1 MTDKAQT
8 HDKAPKGQGI
18 GISPKASIIPVENTI
33 KEMHSPRECGTT
45 MNLNRIDLN
54 LLVYL
59 DALLRERNVTQAA
72 NQLNLSQPAMS
83 NGLRRLR
90 DLFDDPLLV
99 RTSEGMTPTERALE
113 LEPVVREVLAKI
125 DQAVQPQKDFEP
137 DNANRV
143 FRIMAS
149 DYAEATLFPA
159 VLSKLRNLAPGL
171 TLDIMTPSDV
181 SFLDVERGKVDM
193 IINRFDSMPQSFHQI
208 LLWNDSFT
216 CVLSPH
222 NPVLED
228 FTLDNYLKAKHVWVS
243 KTGMGVGVGVDPDDI
258 QRLGWVD
265 AALDKL
271 GKKRQIRV
279 FTRHYQAAMTL
290 AEQNDLVVTLPTRA
304 AQLKL
309 GNPRVVLREP
319 PLEIPPLQLKMAW
332 SPLLQHNP
340 ANKWLR
346 KLIADTARELDGQA
360 ATP

>member
-1 MTDKAQT
+1 
-8 HDKAPKGQGI
+8 
-18 GISPKASIIPVENTI
+18 
-33 KEMHSPRECGTT
+33 
-45 MNLNRIDLN
+45 MNAERLVKVNRIDLN

-90 DLFDDPLLV
+90 ELFNDPLLV

-113 LEPVVREVLAKI
+113 LEPVVREVLSKI
-125 DQAVQPQKDFEP
+125 DQAVQPRGEFE
-137 DNANRV
+137 AGTAQRV

-149 DYAEATLFPA
+149 DYAESTLFPS
-159 VLSKLRNLAPGL
+159 VLGKLRTQAPGL

-193 IINRFDSMPQSFHQI
+193 VINRFDSMPQSFHQI
-208 LLWNDSFT
+208 HLWDDSFT
-216 CVLSPH
+216 CVLSPE
-222 NPVLED
+222 NPVLKD
-228 FTLDNYLKAKHVWVS
+228 FTLENYLQANHVWVS
-243 KTGMGVGVGVDPDDI
+243 KTGMGVGVGVDPSDV

-265 AALDKL
+265 AALNRL

-290 AEQNDLVVTLPTRA
+290 AEQNDLIVTLPTRA

-309 GNPRVVLREP
+309 NNPRVVLREP
-319 PLEIPPLQLKMAW
+319 PLEIPPLELKMAW

-346 KLIADTARELDGQA
+346 KLIVDTARELNGQKP
-360 ATP
+360 TL

>member
-1 MTDKAQT
+1 MK
-8 HDKAPKGQGI
+8 
-18 GISPKASIIPVENTI
+18 V
-33 KEMHSPRECGTT
+33 
-45 MNLNRIDLN
+45 NRIDLN

-59 DALLRERNVTQAA
+59 DALLRERNVTRAA
-72 NQLNLSQPAMS
+72 NQLSLSQPAMS

-90 DLFDDPLLV
+90 ELFNDPLLV

-113 LEPVVREVLAKI
+113 LEPMVRDVLSKI
-125 DQAVQPQKDFEP
+125 DQAVQPRGNFEP
-137 DNANRV
+137 ASAQRV

-149 DYAEATLFPA
+149 DYAESTLLPS
-159 VLSKLRNLAPGL
+159 VLGKLRTLAPGL

-193 IINRFDSMPQSFHQI
+193 VINRFDSMPQSFHQI
-208 LLWNDSFT
+208 HLWNDSFT

-222 NPVLED
+222 NPVLAD
-228 FTLDNYLKAKHVWVS
+228 FTLENYLKANHVWVS
-243 KTGMGVGVGVDPDDI
+243 KTGMGVGVGVDPGDV

-265 AALDKL
+265 VALNKL

-290 AEQNDLVVTLPTRA
+290 AEQNDLIVTLPTRA
-304 AQLKL
+304 AQLNL
-309 GNPRVVLREP
+309 NNPRVVLREP
-319 PLEIPPLQLKMAW
+319 PLAIPPLELKMAW

-340 ANKWLR
+340 GNKWLR
-346 KLIADTARELDGQA
+346 KLIADTARELDGQQ

>member
-1 MTDKAQT
+1 
-8 HDKAPKGQGI
+8 
-18 GISPKASIIPVENTI
+18 
-33 KEMHSPRECGTT
+33 
-45 MNLNRIDLN
+45 MNVNRVDLN

-90 DLFDDPLLV
+90 ELFDDPLLV
-99 RTSEGMTPTERALE
+99 RTSDGMAPTERALE
-113 LEPVVREVLAKI
+113 LEPLVRDVLMKI
-125 DQAVQPQKDFEP
+125 DKAVQPRSEFEP
-137 DNANRV
+137 ESAQRV

-149 DYAEATLFPA
+149 DYAESTLLPS
-159 VLSKLRNLAPGL
+159 VLGKLRTQAPGL

-193 IINRFDSMPQSFHQI
+193 VINRFDSMPQSFHQI
-208 LLWNDSFT
+208 HLWDDSFS
-216 CVLSPH
+216 CLLSPE

-228 FTLDNYLKAKHVWVS
+228 FTLENYLKAKHIWVS
-243 KTGMGVGVGVDPDDI
+243 KTGMGVGVGVDPDDV

-265 AALDKL
+265 LALNKL

-290 AEQNDLVVTLPTRA
+290 AEQNDLIVTLPTRA
-304 AQLKL
+304 TLLKRD
-309 GNPRVVLREP
+309 NPRVVLREP
-319 PLEIPPLQLKMAW
+319 PLDIPPLELKMAW

-340 ANKWLR
+340 ANRWLR
-346 KLIADTARELDGQA
+346 KLIVTTARELDGK
-360 ATP
+360 PPPG

>member
-1 MTDKAQT
+1 MK
-8 HDKAPKGQGI
+8 
-18 GISPKASIIPVENTI
+18 V
-33 KEMHSPRECGTT
+33 
-45 MNLNRIDLN
+45 NRIDLN

-90 DLFDDPLLV
+90 ELFNDPLLV

-113 LEPVVREVLAKI
+113 LEPVVREVLSKI
-125 DQAVQPQKDFEP
+125 DQAVQPRGDFE
-137 DNANRV
+137 AGTAQRV

-149 DYAEATLFPA
+149 DYAESTLFPS
-159 VLSKLRNLAPGL
+159 VLGKLRTLAPGL

-193 IINRFDSMPQSFHQI
+193 VINRFDSMPQSFHQI
-208 LLWNDSFT
+208 HLWDDSFT
-216 CVLSPH
+216 CVLSPE
-222 NPVLED
+222 NPVLND
-228 FTLDNYLKAKHVWVS
+228 FTLENYLQANHVWVS
-243 KTGMGVGVGVDPDDI
+243 KTGMGVGVGVDPSDV

-265 AALDKL
+265 AALNRL

-290 AEQNDLVVTLPTRA
+290 AEQNDLIVTLPTRA

-309 GNPRVVLREP
+309 NNPRVVLREP
-319 PLEIPPLQLKMAW
+319 PLEIPPLELKMAW
-332 SPLLQHNP
+332 SPLLQHTP

-346 KLIADTARELDGQA
+346 KLIVDTARELNGQQP
-360 ATP
+360 TL

>member
-1 MTDKAQT
+1 
-8 HDKAPKGQGI
+8 
-18 GISPKASIIPVENTI
+18 VNV
-33 KEMHSPRECGTT
+33 
-45 MNLNRIDLN
+45 NRIDLN

-72 NQLNLSQPAMS
+72 HQLNLSQPAMS

-90 DLFDDPLLV
+90 EVFDDPLLV

-113 LEPVVREVLAKI
+113 LEPVVREVLSKV
-125 DQAVQPQKDFEP
+125 DHAVQPRTAFDAE
-137 DNANRV
+137 NAVRV

-149 DYAEATLFPA
+149 DYAESTLLPT
-159 VLSKLRNLAPGL
+159 VLGKLRTLAPGL

-193 IINRFDSMPQSFHQI
+193 LINRFDSMPQSFHQI
-208 LLWNDSFT
+208 HLWNDSFT
-216 CVLSPH
+216 CVLSPE

-228 FTLDNYLKAKHVWVS
+228 WTLDAYLQANHVWVS
-243 KTGMGVGVGVDPDDI
+243 KTGMGVGVGVNPADV

-265 AALDKL
+265 VALNKL

-290 AEQNDLVVTLPTRA
+290 AEQNDLIVTLPTRCA
-304 AQLKL
+304 NLKVN
-309 GNPRVVLREP
+309 NPRVVLREP
-319 PLEIPPLQLKMAW
+319 PLDIPPLELKMAW

-346 KLIADTARELDGQA
+346 KIIADTARELDGQE

>member
-1 MTDKAQT
+1 
-8 HDKAPKGQGI
+8 
-18 GISPKASIIPVENTI
+18 
-33 KEMHSPRECGTT
+33 
-45 MNLNRIDLN
+45 MNVNRVDLN

-59 DALLRERNVTQAA
+59 DALLRERNVTRAA
-72 NQLNLSQPAMS
+72 HQLSLSQPAMS

-90 DLFDDPLLV
+90 ELFDDPLLV

-113 LEPVVREVLAKI
+113 LEPIVREVLSKV
-125 DQAVQPQKDFEP
+125 DHAVQPRAAFAPEEAQ
-137 DNANRV
+137 RV

-149 DYAEATLFPA
+149 DYAESTLLPA
-159 VLSKLRNLAPGL
+159 VLGKLRTLAPGI

-208 LLWNDSFT
+208 HLWNDSFT
-216 CVLSPH
+216 CVLSPQ

-228 FTLDNYLKAKHVWVS
+228 FTLENYLKANHVWVS
-243 KTGMGVGVGVDPDDI
+243 KTGMGVGVGVDPGDV

-265 AALDKL
+265 AALNAL

-290 AEQNDLVVTLPTRA
+290 AEQNDLIVTLPTRA

-309 GNPRVVLREP
+309 NNPRVVLREP
-319 PLEIPPLQLKMAW
+319 PLDIPPLELKMAW
-332 SPLLQHNP
+332 SPLLQNNP
-340 ANKWLR
+340 ANRWLR
-346 KLIADTARELDGQA
+346 KLIADTARELDGLE

>member
-1 MTDKAQT
+1 
-8 HDKAPKGQGI
+8 
-18 GISPKASIIPVENTI
+18 
-33 KEMHSPRECGTT
+33 
-45 MNLNRIDLN
+45 MNLNRVDLN

-90 DLFDDPLLV
+90 ELFDDPLLV

-113 LEPVVREVLAKI
+113 LEPMVREVLSRI
-125 DQAVQPQKDFEP
+125 DRAVQPRSAFEP
-137 DNANRV
+137 GDAHRV

-149 DYAEATLFPA
+149 DYAESTLLPT
-159 VLSKLRNLAPGL
+159 VLGKLRTLAPGL

-193 IINRFDSMPQSFHQI
+193 VINRFDSMPQSFHQI
-208 LLWNDSFT
+208 HLWNDSFS
-216 CVLSPH
+216 CLLSPE
-222 NPVLED
+222 NPVLDD
-228 FTLDNYLKAKHVWVS
+228 FTLENYLKANHVWVS
-243 KTGMGVGVGVDPDDI
+243 KTGMGVGVGVNPDDV

-265 AALDKL
+265 AALNKL

-290 AEQNDLVVTLPTRA
+290 AEQNDLIVTLPTRA
-304 AQLKL
+304 ALLKL
-309 GNPRVVLREP
+309 NNPRVVLRDPPLDIP
-319 PLEIPPLQLKMAW
+319 PLELKMAW

-346 KLIADTARELDGQA
+346 KLIADTARELDGQDP
-360 ATP
+360 TP

>member
-1 MTDKAQT
+1 
-8 HDKAPKGQGI
+8 
-18 GISPKASIIPVENTI
+18 
-33 KEMHSPRECGTT
+33 
-45 MNLNRIDLN
+45 MNINRIDLN

-90 DLFDDPLLV
+90 ELFNDPLLV
-99 RTSEGMTPTERALE
+99 RTSDGMTPTERALE
-113 LEPVVREVLAKI
+113 LEPIVREVLKTI
-125 DQAVQPQKDFEP
+125 DQAVQPTAAFEP
-137 DNANRV
+137 MEAQRV

-149 DYAEATLFPA
+149 DYAESTLLPT
-159 VLSKLRNLAPGL
+159 VLGQLRTLAPGL

-193 IINRFDSMPQSFHQI
+193 VINRFDSMPQSFHQI
-208 LLWNDSFT
+208 HLWDDTFS
-216 CVLSPH
+216 CILSPE

-228 FTLDNYLKAKHVWVS
+228 FTLDNYLKAKHIWVS
-243 KTGMGVGVGVDPDDI
+243 KTGMGVGVGVDPDDV

-279 FTRHYQAAMTL
+279 FTRHYQAAMTM
-290 AEQNDLVVTLPTRA
+290 AEQNDLIVTLPTRA
-304 AQLKL
+304 ALLKAD
-309 GNPRVVLREP
+309 NPRVVLREP
-319 PLEIPPLQLKMAW
+319 PLDIPPLKLQMAW

-340 ANKWLR
+340 ANRWLR
-346 KLIADTARELDGQA
+346 KLIADSARLLDGREP
-360 ATP
+360 TL

>member
-1 MTDKAQT
+1 MSTK
-8 HDKAPKGQGI
+8 
-18 GISPKASIIPVENTI
+18 
-33 KEMHSPRECGTT
+33 
-45 MNLNRIDLN
+45 LNRIDLN

-72 NQLNLSQPAMS
+72 HQLNLSQPAMS

-99 RTSEGMTPTERALE
+99 RTSDGMTPTERALE
-113 LEPVVREVLAKI
+113 LEPQVREVLMNI
-125 DQAVQPQKDFEP
+125 EQAVQPRSAFAPEQ
-137 DNANRV
+137 AQRV

-149 DYAEATLFPA
+149 DYAESTLLPA
-159 VLSKLRNLAPGL
+159 VLGKLRLQAPGL

-193 IINRFDSMPQSFHQI
+193 VINRFDSMPQSFHQI
-208 LLWNDSFT
+208 HLWNDSFS
-216 CVLSPH
+216 CLLSPE

-228 FTLDNYLKAKHVWVS
+228 FTLENYLQAKHIWVS
-243 KTGMGVGVGVDPDDI
+243 KTGMGVGVGVDPDDV

-265 AALDKL
+265 SALARL

-290 AEQNDLVVTLPTRA
+290 AEQNDLIVTLPTRA
-304 AQLKL
+304 ALLKRN
-309 GNPRVVLREP
+309 NPRVVLREP
-319 PLEIPPLQLKMAW
+319 PLEIPPLELKMAW

-340 ANKWLR
+340 ANRWLR
-346 KLIADTARELDGQA
+346 KLIADTAREMNNQPPL
-360 ATP
+360 P

>member
-1 MTDKAQT
+1 
-8 HDKAPKGQGI
+8 
-18 GISPKASIIPVENTI
+18 
-33 KEMHSPRECGTT
+33 
-45 MNLNRIDLN
+45 MNVNRIDLN

-90 DLFDDPLLV
+90 EVFGDPLLV

-113 LEPVVREVLAKI
+113 LAPVVREVLSAV
-125 DQAVQPQKDFEP
+125 DRAVQPRTDFEP
-137 DNANRV
+137 AEAHRV

-149 DYAEATLFPA
+149 DYAESTLFPA
-159 VLSKLRNLAPGL
+159 VLGKLRNLAPGL

-193 IINRFDSMPQSFHQI
+193 VINRFDSMPQSFHQI
-208 LLWNDSFT
+208 HLWNDSFT
-216 CVLSPH
+216 CLLSPD
-222 NPVLED
+222 NPVLDD
-228 FTLDNYLKAKHVWVS
+228 FTLDNYLEANHVWVS
-243 KTGMGVGVGVDPDDI
+243 KTGMGVGVGVNPDDV

-265 AALDKL
+265 AALNKL

-290 AEQNDLVVTLPTRA
+290 AEQTDLIVTLPTRA
-304 AQLKL
+304 AQLKR
-309 GNPRVVLREP
+309 NDPRVVLRDPPLAIP
-319 PLEIPPLQLKMAW
+319 PLELKMAW

-346 KLIADTARELDGQA
+346 KLIADTARELDGLQP
-360 ATP
+360 TP

>member
-1 MTDKAQT
+1 
-8 HDKAPKGQGI
+8 
-18 GISPKASIIPVENTI
+18 
-33 KEMHSPRECGTT
+33 

-90 DLFDDPLLV
+90 ELFDDPLLV

-113 LEPVVREVLAKI
+113 LEPVVREVLTNI
-125 DQAVQPQKDFEP
+125 DRAVQPRSAFEP
-137 DNANRV
+137 EDAHRV

-149 DYAEATLFPA
+149 DYAESTLLPT
-159 VLSKLRNLAPGL
+159 LLGKLRTLAPGL

-193 IINRFDSMPQSFHQI
+193 VINRFDSMPQSFHQI
-208 LLWNDSFT
+208 HLWNDSFS
-216 CVLSPH
+216 CLLSPE
-222 NPVLED
+222 NPVLDD
-228 FTLDNYLKAKHVWVS
+228 FTLENYLKANHVWVS
-243 KTGMGVGVGVDPDDI
+243 KTGMGVGVGVNPDDV

-265 AALDKL
+265 AALNKL

-290 AEQNDLVVTLPTRA
+290 AEQNDLIVTLPTRA
-304 AQLKL
+304 ALLKL
-309 GNPRVVLREP
+309 NNPRVVLRDPPLDIP
-319 PLEIPPLQLKMAW
+319 PLELKMAW

-346 KLIADTARELDGQA
+346 KLIADTARELDGQDP
-360 ATP
+360 TP

>member
-1 MTDKAQT
+1 MK
-8 HDKAPKGQGI
+8 
-18 GISPKASIIPVENTI
+18 V
-33 KEMHSPRECGTT
+33 
-45 MNLNRIDLN
+45 NRIDLN

-72 NQLNLSQPAMS
+72 QQLNLSQPALS

-90 DLFDDPLLV
+90 ELFNDPLLV

-113 LEPVVREVLAKI
+113 LEPLVRDVLGRI
-125 DQAVQPQKDFEP
+125 DQAVQPRGDF
-137 DNANRV
+137 DASSAHRV

-149 DYAEATLFPA
+149 DYAESTLLPS
-159 VLSKLRNLAPGL
+159 VLGKLRTQAPGL

-193 IINRFDSMPQSFHQI
+193 VINRFDVMPQSFHQI
-208 LLWNDSFT
+208 HLWNDSFT
-216 CVLSPH
+216 CVLSPQ

-228 FTLDNYLKAKHVWVS
+228 FTLDNYLKANHVWVS
-243 KTGMGVGVGVDPDDI
+243 KTGMGVGVGVDPGDV

-265 AALDKL
+265 VALNKL

-290 AEQNDLVVTLPTRA
+290 AEQNDLIVTLPTRA
-304 AQLKL
+304 AQLQL
-309 GNPRVVLREP
+309 DNPRVVLRDP
-319 PLEIPPLQLKMAW
+319 PLDIPPLQLKMAW

-340 ANKWLR
+340 GNKWLR
-346 KLIADTARELDGQA
+346 KLIADTAREIDGQQ